1 MQGNKMNQIQQ
12 KMLSSLAAIF
22 FISGFSA
29 LVYQVCWQRLL
40 FTGFGVDLTSITVI
54 VSVFMA
60 GLGIGAFFGGRIAD
74 RFSSNIILIFC
85 LVELGIGLFGFL
97 SYFLIHTLQ
106 DLFIHTNLEILAVV
120 TFILLIFP
128 TFLMGTT
135 LPLLTSFFN
144 NFIENIGQSIGML
157 YFYNTLGAAFGAL
170 STGFVLFNYLTLSE
184 TIYLAAIL
192 NVTISVLV
200 FILYGRKKYEK

>member
-1 MQGNKMNQIQQ
+1 MNQNQ
-12 KMLSSLAAIF
+12 KNMLASLAAIF
-22 FISGFSA
+22 FISGLSA
-29 LVYQVCWQRLL
+29 LIYQVCWQRLL

-74 RFSSNIILIFC
+74 KFSKNIIILFC
-85 LVELGIGLFGFL
+85 LIEFGIGCFGLL
-97 SYFLIHTLQ
+97 SHHLILNLQDMLIHA
-106 DLFIHTNLEILAVV
+106 NLVMTALGS
-120 TFILLIFP
+120 FILLLFP

-144 NFIENIGQSIGML
+144 QYIQNIGDSIGQL

-170 STGFVLFNYLTLSE
+170 ATGFILFNHFTLSH
-184 TIYLAAIL
+184 TIYIAAML
-192 NVTISVLV
+192 NLGISFLV
-200 FILYGRKKYEK
+200 FIAYGRK

>member
-1 MQGNKMNQIQQ
+1 MNQTQQ
-12 KMLSSLAAIF
+12 KMLFNLAAIF
-22 FISGFSA
+22 FISGLSA
-29 LVYQVCWQRLL
+29 LIYQVCWQRLL

-74 RFSSNIILIFC
+74 KFSKNIIILFC
-85 LVELGIGLFGFL
+85 LIEFGIGCFGLL
-97 SYFLIHTLQ
+97 SHHLILNLQDMLIHA
-106 DLFIHTNLEILAVV
+106 NLVMTALGS
-120 TFILLIFP
+120 FILLLFP

-144 NFIENIGQSIGML
+144 QHIQNIGDSIGQL

-170 STGFVLFNYLTLSE
+170 ATGFILFNHFTLSH
-184 TIYLAAIL
+184 TIYVAAML
-192 NVTISVLV
+192 NLGISFLV
-200 FILYGRKKYEK
+200 FIAYGRK

>member
-1 MQGNKMNQIQQ
+1 MNQTQQ
-12 KMLSSLAAIF
+12 KMLSNLAAIF
-22 FISGFSA
+22 FISGLSA
-29 LVYQVCWQRLL
+29 LIYQVCWQRLL

-74 RFSSNIILIFC
+74 KFSKNIIILFC
-85 LVELGIGLFGFL
+85 LIEFGIGCFGFL
-97 SYFLIHTLQ
+97 SHHLILNLQDMLIHA
-106 DLFIHTNLEILAVV
+106 NLVMTALGS
-120 TFILLIFP
+120 FILLLFP

-144 NFIENIGQSIGML
+144 QHIQNIGDSIGQL

-170 STGFVLFNYLTLSE
+170 ATGFILFNHFTLSH
-184 TIYLAAIL
+184 TIYIAAML
-192 NVTISVLV
+192 NLVISFLV
-200 FILYGRKKYEK
+200 FITYGRK

>member
-1 MQGNKMNQIQQ
+1 MNQNQ
-12 KMLSSLAAIF
+12 KNMLASLAAIF
-22 FISGFSA
+22 FISGLSA
-29 LVYQVCWQRLL
+29 LIYQVCWQRLL

-74 RFSSNIILIFC
+74 KFSKNIIILFC
-85 LVELGIGLFGFL
+85 LIEFGIGCFGLL
-97 SYFLIHTLQ
+97 SHHLILNLQDMLIHA
-106 DLFIHTNLEILAVV
+106 NLVMTALGS
-120 TFILLIFP
+120 FILLLFP

-144 NFIENIGQSIGML
+144 QHIQNIGDSIGQL

-170 STGFVLFNYLTLSE
+170 ATGFILFNHFTISH
-184 TIYLAAIL
+184 TIYIAAML
-192 NVTISVLV
+192 NLGISFLV
-200 FILYGRKKYEK
+200 FIAYGRK

>member
-1 MQGNKMNQIQQ
+1 MNQNQ
-12 KMLSSLAAIF
+12 KNMLASLAAIF
-22 FISGFSA
+22 FISGLSA
-29 LVYQVCWQRLL
+29 LIYQVCWQRLL

-74 RFSSNIILIFC
+74 KFSNNIIVLFC
-85 LVELGIGLFGFL
+85 LIEFGIGCFGLL
-97 SYFLIHTLQ
+97 SHQLILNLQDMLIHA
-106 DLFIHTNLEILAVV
+106 NLVMTALGS
-120 TFILLIFP
+120 FILLLFP

-144 NFIENIGQSIGML
+144 QHIQNIGDSIGQL

-170 STGFVLFNYLTLSE
+170 ATGFILFNHFTISH
-184 TIYLAAIL
+184 TIYIAAML
-192 NVTISVLV
+192 NLGISFLV
-200 FILYGRKKYEK
+200 FIAYGRK

>member
-1 MQGNKMNQIQQ
+1 MNQPQQ
-12 KMLSSLAAIF
+12 KMLSNLAGIF
-22 FISGFSA
+22 FISGLSA
-29 LVYQVCWQRLL
+29 LIYQVCWQRLL

-74 RFSSNIILIFC
+74 KFSKNIIILFC
-85 LVELGIGLFGFL
+85 LIEFGIGCFGLL
-97 SYFLIHTLQ
+97 SHQLILNLQDMLIHA
-106 DLFIHTNLEILAVV
+106 NLVMTALGS
-120 TFILLIFP
+120 FILLLFP

-144 NFIENIGQSIGML
+144 QHIQNIGDSIGQL

-170 STGFVLFNYLTLSE
+170 ATGFILFNQFTLSH
-184 TIYLAAIL
+184 TIYIAAML
-192 NVTISVLV
+192 NLGISFLV
-200 FILYGRKKYEK
+200 FIAYGRK

>member
-1 MQGNKMNQIQQ
+1 MNQTQQ
-12 KMLSSLAAIF
+12 AMLSSLAGIF

-29 LVYQVCWQRLL
+29 LIYQICWQRLL
-40 FTGFGVDLTSITVI
+40 FTGFGIDLTSITVI

-74 RFSSNIILIFC
+74 RFNSNIIIIFC
-85 LVELGIGLFGFL
+85 LAELAIGLFGFL
-97 SYFLIHTLQ
+97 SYFLINTVQ
-106 DLFIHTNLEILAVV
+106 NLFIHTNLGILTIV
-120 TFILLIFP
+120 TFILLILP
-128 TFLMGTT
+128 TFLMGMT

-144 NFIENIGQSIGML
+144 HFIKNIGQSIGML

-170 STGFVLFNYLTLSE
+170 ATGFILFNYITLSK
-184 TIYLAAIL
+184 TIYLAATL
-192 NVTISVLV
+192 NVMISILV

>member
-1 MQGNKMNQIQQ
+1 MNQNQ
-12 KMLSSLAAIF
+12 KNMLASLAAIF
-22 FISGFSA
+22 FISGLSA
-29 LVYQVCWQRLL
+29 LIYQVCWQRLL

-74 RFSSNIILIFC
+74 KFSKNIIILFC
-85 LVELGIGLFGFL
+85 LIEFGIGCFGLL
-97 SYFLIHTLQ
+97 SHHLILNLQDMLIHA
-106 DLFIHTNLEILAVV
+106 NLVMTALGS
-120 TFILLIFP
+120 FILLLFP

-144 NFIENIGQSIGML
+144 QYIQNIGDSIGQL

-170 STGFVLFNYLTLSE
+170 ATGFILFNHFTLSH
-184 TIYLAAIL
+184 TIYIAAML
-192 NVTISVLV
+192 NLGISFLV
-200 FILYGRKKYEK
+200 FITYGRK

>member
-1 MQGNKMNQIQQ
+1 MNKIQQ
-12 KMLSSLAAIF
+12 NMLSSLAAIF
-22 FISGFSA
+22 FISGLSA
-29 LVYQVCWQRLL
+29 LIYQVCWQRLL

-74 RFSSNIILIFC
+74 KFSKNIIILFC
-85 LVELGIGLFGFL
+85 LIEFGIGCFGLL
-97 SYFLIHTLQ
+97 SHHLILNLQDMLIHA
-106 DLFIHTNLEILAVV
+106 NLLMTALGSFV
-120 TFILLIFP
+120 LLLFP

-144 NFIENIGQSIGML
+144 QYIQNIGDSIGQL

-170 STGFVLFNYLTLSE
+170 ATGFILFNHFTLSH
-184 TIYLAAIL
+184 TIYIAAML
-192 NVTISVLV
+192 NLGISFLV
-200 FILYGRKKYEK
+200 FIAYGRK

>member
-1 MQGNKMNQIQQ
+1 MNQPPQ
-12 KMLSSLAAIF
+12 KMLSNLAGIF
-22 FISGFSA
+22 FISGLSA
-29 LVYQVCWQRLL
+29 LIYQVCWQRLL

-74 RFSSNIILIFC
+74 KYPQNIILIFC
-85 LVELGIGLFGFL
+85 LIELGIGCFGLL
-97 SYFLIHTLQ
+97 SHQLILNLQDMLIHA
-106 DLFIHTNLEILAVV
+106 NLVMTALGS
-120 TFILLIFP
+120 FILLLFP

-144 NFIENIGQSIGML
+144 QHIQNIGDSIGQL

-170 STGFVLFNYLTLSE
+170 ATGFILFNQFTLSH
-184 TIYLAAIL
+184 TINIAAMLNLA
-192 NVTISVLV
+192 ISFLV
-200 FILYGRKKYEK
+200 FIAYGRK

>member
-1 MQGNKMNQIQQ
+1 MNQNQ
-12 KMLSSLAAIF
+12 KNMLASLAAIF
-22 FISGFSA
+22 FISGLSA
-29 LVYQVCWQRLL
+29 LIYQVCWQRLL

-74 RFSSNIILIFC
+74 KFSKNIIILFC
-85 LVELGIGLFGFL
+85 LIEFGIGCFGLL
-97 SYFLIHTLQ
+97 SHHLILNLQDMLIHANMVMTALGS
-106 DLFIHTNLEILAVV
+106 
-120 TFILLIFP
+120 FILLLFP

-144 NFIENIGQSIGML
+144 QYIQNIGDSIGQL

-170 STGFVLFNYLTLSE
+170 ATGFILFNHFTLSH
-184 TIYLAAIL
+184 TIYIAAML
-192 NVTISVLV
+192 NLGISFLV
-200 FILYGRKKYEK
+200 FIAYGRK

>member
-1 MQGNKMNQIQQ
+1 MNQNQ
-12 KMLSSLAAIF
+12 KNMLANLAAIF
-22 FISGFSA
+22 FISGLSA
-29 LVYQVCWQRLL
+29 LIYQVCWQRLL

-74 RFSSNIILIFC
+74 KFSKNIIILFC
-85 LVELGIGLFGFL
+85 LIEFGIGCFGLL
-97 SYFLIHTLQ
+97 SHHLILNLQDILIHA
-106 DLFIHTNLEILAVV
+106 NLVMTALGS
-120 TFILLIFP
+120 FILLLFP

-144 NFIENIGQSIGML
+144 QHIQNIGDSIGQL

-170 STGFVLFNYLTLSE
+170 ATGFILFNHFTLSH
-184 TIYLAAIL
+184 TIYIAAML
-192 NVTISVLV
+192 NLGISFLV
-200 FILYGRKKYEK
+200 FIVYGRK

>member
-74 RFSSNIILIFC
+74 RFSSNIIVIFC

-192 NVTISVLV
+192 NVTISILV

>member
-1 MQGNKMNQIQQ
+1 MNKTQQ
-12 KMLSSLAAIF
+12 KKLSNLAAIF
-22 FISGFSA
+22 FISGLSA
-29 LVYQVCWQRLL
+29 LIYQVCWQRLL

-74 RFSSNIILIFC
+74 KFSKNIIILFC
-85 LVELGIGLFGFL
+85 LIEFGIGCFGLL
-97 SYFLIHTLQ
+97 SHHLILNLQDMLIHANMVMTALGS
-106 DLFIHTNLEILAVV
+106 
-120 TFILLIFP
+120 FILLLFP

-144 NFIENIGQSIGML
+144 QHIQNIGDSIGQL

-170 STGFVLFNYLTLSE
+170 ATGFILFNQFTLSH
-184 TIYLAAIL
+184 TIYIAAML
-192 NVTISVLV
+192 NLGISFLV
-200 FILYGRKKYEK
+200 FISYGRK

>member
-1 MQGNKMNQIQQ
+1 MNKIQQ
-12 KMLSSLAAIF
+12 KMLSNLAAIF
-22 FISGFSA
+22 FISGLSA
-29 LVYQVCWQRLL
+29 LIYQVCWQRLL

-74 RFSSNIILIFC
+74 KFSKNIIILFC
-85 LVELGIGLFGFL
+85 LIEFGIGCFGLL
-97 SYFLIHTLQ
+97 SHHLILNLQDMLIHA
-106 DLFIHTNLEILAVV
+106 NLVMTALGS
-120 TFILLIFP
+120 FILLLFP

-144 NFIENIGQSIGML
+144 QHIQNIGDSIGQL

-170 STGFVLFNYLTLSE
+170 ATGFILFNHFTLSH
-184 TIYLAAIL
+184 TIYIAAML
-192 NVTISVLV
+192 NLGISFLV
-200 FILYGRKKYEK
+200 FIAYGRK

>member
-1 MQGNKMNQIQQ
+1 MNQTQQ
-12 KMLSSLAAIF
+12 KMLSNLAAIF
-22 FISGFSA
+22 FISGLSA
-29 LVYQVCWQRLL
+29 LIYQVCWQRLL

-74 RFSSNIILIFC
+74 KFSKNIIILFC
-85 LVELGIGLFGFL
+85 LIELGIGCFGLL
-97 SYFLIHTLQ
+97 SHHLIINLQDMLIHA
-106 DLFIHTNLEILAVV
+106 NLVMTALGS
-120 TFILLIFP
+120 FILLLFP

-144 NFIENIGQSIGML
+144 QHIQNIGDSIGQL

-170 STGFVLFNYLTLSE
+170 ATGFILFNHFTLSH
-184 TIYLAAIL
+184 TIYIAAML
-192 NVTISVLV
+192 NLGISFLV
-200 FILYGRKKYEK
+200 FIAYGRK

>member
-1 MQGNKMNQIQQ
+1 MNQTQQ
-12 KMLSSLAAIF
+12 KMLSNLAAIF
-22 FISGFSA
+22 FISGLSA
-29 LVYQVCWQRLL
+29 LIYQVCWQRLL

-74 RFSSNIILIFC
+74 KFSKNIIILFC
-85 LVELGIGLFGFL
+85 LIEFGIGCFGLL
-97 SYFLIHTLQ
+97 SHHLILNLQDMLIHA
-106 DLFIHTNLEILAVV
+106 NLVMTALGS
-120 TFILLIFP
+120 FILLLFP

-144 NFIENIGQSIGML
+144 QHIQNIGDSIGQL

-170 STGFVLFNYLTLSE
+170 ATGFILFNHFTLSH
-184 TIYLAAIL
+184 TIYIATML
-192 NVTISVLV
+192 NLGISFLV
-200 FILYGRKKYEK
+200 FIAYGRK

>member
-1 MQGNKMNQIQQ
+1 MNKIQ
-12 KMLSSLAAIF
+12 KNMLSSLAAIF
-22 FISGFSA
+22 FISGLSA
-29 LVYQVCWQRLL
+29 LIYQVCWQRLL

-74 RFSSNIILIFC
+74 KFPQNIIVIFC
-85 LVELGIGLFGFL
+85 FIEFGIGCFGLFSHTAIKNL
-97 SYFLIHTLQ
+97 QEILIHANLMVTALGS
-106 DLFIHTNLEILAVV
+106 FI
-120 TFILLIFP
+120 ILLFP

-144 NFIENIGQSIGML
+144 QHIQNIGDSIGQL

-170 STGFVLFNYLTLSE
+170 ATGFILFNHFTLSH
-184 TIYLAAIL
+184 TIYIAAML
-192 NVTISVLV
+192 NLGISFLV
-200 FILYGRKKYEK
+200 FIAYGRK